1 MKVAELMT
9 RDVVTID
16 ADETVDDALALLDEQ
31 HIRHLP
37 VVSEGRMVG
46 IVSDRALGPY
56 RITLAQLFEGP
67 ERAAARLRTRVA
79 EASQAE
85 VVSITAQESVR
96 EAAARMVEQQVS
108 ALPVLDDG
116 KLVGMVSWVDVL
128 QAVRDGAE
136 L

>member
-16 ADETVDDALALLDEQ
+16 ADDTVDDALALLDEQ

-67 ERAAARLRTRVA
+67 ERAAAQLRTRVA
-79 EASQAE
+79 EVSEAE
-85 VVSITAQESVR
+85 VVSITAQESAR
-96 EAAARMVEQQVS
+96 DAAARMIEQQVS
-108 ALPVLDDG
+108 ALPVLDDD

-128 QAVRDGAE
+128 QAVRDGAV